1 MRDISVIK
9 NIYVINKNIYNKAQ
23 LQLTIQN
30 VI

>member
-9 NIYVINKNIYNKAQ
+9 NIYAINKNIYNKAQ